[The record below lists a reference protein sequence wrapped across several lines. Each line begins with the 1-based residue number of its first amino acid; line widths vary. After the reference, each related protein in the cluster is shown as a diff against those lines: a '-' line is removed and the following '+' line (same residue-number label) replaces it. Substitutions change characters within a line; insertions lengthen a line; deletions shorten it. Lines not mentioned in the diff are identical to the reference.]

1 MRSSQITNALVALSV
16 SLLAGTASAS
26 TFEARDVQLT
36 AQQIEAI
43 APTSNTCDG
52 APNPD
57 ECATSEQAA
66 LNIAKSFETYEVTS
80 PAEQAAVIGL
90 MAFESGDFKYNR
102 NHYPGVPGQGTRNMQ
117 SPAFNAQ
124 YAASLSGIADQ
135 AVSLAADPAG
145 LLDLLLEDE
154 AKDFGSGAW
163 FLTSQCTPDVRT
175 QLQSGSVDGWASF
188 ISGCVGTEASGDRQA
203 YWQRAV
209 EALGVQNA

>member
-1 MRSSQITNALVALSV
+1 MRSSQITNALLALSV
-16 SLLAGTASAS
+16 PLLAGTASAS

-52 APNPD
+52 APIPE

-90 MAFESGDFKYNR
+90 MAFESGDFKYNH
-102 NHYPGVPGQGTRNMQ
+102 NQGNPGQGTRNMQ

-124 YAASLSGIADQ
+124 YAASLTSIADQ
-135 AVSLAADPAG
+135 AVALAADPVG
-145 LLDLLLEDE
+145 LLNLLVGDE
-154 AKDFGSGAW
+154 TIDFGSGAW
-163 FLTSQCTPDVRT
+163 FLTTQCTPDVRT
-175 QLQSGSVDGWASF
+175 QLQTGSAAGWAAF
-188 ISGCVGTEASGDRQA
+188 VSGCVGTDASGDRQA
-203 YWQRAV
+203 YWQRAA
-209 EALGVQNA
+209 EALGVQTA